1 MLPWINQKGLSTA
14 FSFNPHHPKNILRS
28 PAKVGWVSSKKI
40 GFNWRH
46 KITKIIRTDKHFSWQ
61 KVGFLWGVKLSSQNK
76 HLNKRL
82 ERSATENKADSP
94 HRKMVECNDSLPLII
109 LFLTA
114 DLYLVYRCYFSLQI
128 LIFLHQILVFLPQI
142 LVFLTADWA
151 DWYRFRQILFFWLAS
166 P

>member
-1 MLPWINQKGLSTA
+1 M
-14 FSFNPHHPKNILRS
+14 
-28 PAKVGWVSSKKI
+28 
-40 GFNWRH
+40 
-46 KITKIIRTDKHFSWQ
+46 
-61 KVGFLWGVKLSSQNK
+61 QNK

-82 ERSATENKADSP
+82 ERCATENKADSP

-142 LVFLTADWA
+142 KQIDIDLDRFLLFMIGFAMADDA
-151 DWYRFRQILFFWLAS
+151 DNEISHR
-166 P
+166 